1 VLILI
6 IAGGP
11 DKGRIY
17 ELTDGAPIV
26 LGREGDQ
33 VKLNDRKVS
42 REHARLWCEGGQWY
56 AEDLGSRHG
65 TFRNHAP
72 IEKNQRAKLKD
83 GDYLQIGNTVMV
95 LGRMTSEHMQ
105 QMALMA
111 GQQGIQTPRRRGM
124 LIAGGLSVA
133 AMLGMGAYLAFQLE
147 NIRRESVPRDVFVEL
162 QQKLVDAQRE
172 QADRIAA
179 SIDRQGGL
187 NRELL
192 SQQEQLANSLDQTT
206 LAMRKHGSAINDATD
221 ALSGVTDPILRK
233 LNEVELA
240 AANQEKAIQ
249 RVGELL
255 AQADERDADSRS
267 SMLAAISEMKTTL
280 IDQPMGDKLLAR
292 LEQAMEVN
300 AKATGEAVQTA
311 LAEYR
316 RVAQRDAQA
325 ADQASQALMARVMTA
340 LDSVPTREQIAQD
353 IKLAV
358 AQASAQDEQF
368 MRMVLAELRRTGEQ
382 ITTDLTA
389 AAAEDAGQANALM
402 QQVVAELNKRP
413 TGEQLAAELRT
424 AMDRALTQQNGDS
437 KELASLMQ
445 QVLTELEERPTSEQ
459 LASDLRRY
467 IGEDG
472 QRTELLVARVMSEI
486 KDRPTAQEIALELR
500 AADNES
506 AAKMASLLEQVLKNV
521 DTQEKLASQVNSLR
535 DEIKNIPGRD
545 EKTIL
550 AILDRLDE
558 QTSNGQEMLA
568 SIAKLRELM
577 PEDLP
582 AQLDKVLAKLDE
594 QVRTEQLTDA
604 IEQAVQRVANANN
617 TKTQA
622 ALDEMTRRLDALPS
636 AQELAKIVKS
646 QDALAELLDKSD
658 ARETLAELRAT
669 LDQIAQSSPGASD
682 QKLSQIM
689 AMLKEREKVALM
701 IAELHDAI
709 DKQSDQAESL
719 KRELLAAVA
728 SADQPRSEEDLHEL
742 LALVRERLVTD
753 DSIRQAIRDE
763 MRGTLLPNQMA
774 ISDARD
780 VNTTSLPG
788 SDTPTSKPDEKAD
801 RKLTRLEAAY
811 KQSFETGTPVTIGA
825 GDVDPKTGEV
835 SEGRLIDPA
844 VAKALG
850 FDNWR
855 DWYLTDRHA
864 EQLRLQQQALRQRN
878 LNDVKSGNISL
889 PAIDNKSSSQRPE
902 N

>member
-1 VLILI
+1 
-6 IAGGP
+6 
-11 DKGRIY
+11 
-17 ELTDGAPIV
+17 
-26 LGREGDQ
+26 
-33 VKLNDRKVS
+33 
-42 REHARLWCEGGQWY
+42 
-56 AEDLGSRHG
+56 
-65 TFRNHAP
+65 
-72 IEKNQRAKLKD
+72 
-83 GDYLQIGNTVMV
+83 
-95 LGRMTSEHMQ
+95 
-105 QMALMA
+105 
-111 GQQGIQTPRRRGM
+111 
-124 LIAGGLSVA
+124 
-133 AMLGMGAYLAFQLE
+133 
-147 NIRRESVPRDVFVEL
+147 
-162 QQKLVDAQRE
+162 
-172 QADRIAA
+172 
-179 SIDRQGGL
+179 
-187 NRELL
+187 
-192 SQQEQLANSLDQTT
+192 
-206 LAMRKHGSAINDATD
+206 
-221 ALSGVTDPILRK
+221 
-233 LNEVELA
+233 
-240 AANQEKAIQ
+240 
-249 RVGELL
+249 
-255 AQADERDADSRS
+255 
-267 SMLAAISEMKTTL
+267 
-280 IDQPMGDKLLAR
+280 
-292 LEQAMEVN
+292 
-300 AKATGEAVQTA
+300 
-311 LAEYR
+311 
-316 RVAQRDAQA
+316 
-325 ADQASQALMARVMTA
+325 
-340 LDSVPTREQIAQD
+340 
-353 IKLAV
+353 
-358 AQASAQDEQF
+358 
-368 MRMVLAELRRTGEQ
+368 
-382 ITTDLTA
+382 
-389 AAAEDAGQANALM
+389 
-402 QQVVAELNKRP
+402 
-413 TGEQLAAELRT
+413 
-424 AMDRALTQQNGDS
+424 MDRALTQQNGDS